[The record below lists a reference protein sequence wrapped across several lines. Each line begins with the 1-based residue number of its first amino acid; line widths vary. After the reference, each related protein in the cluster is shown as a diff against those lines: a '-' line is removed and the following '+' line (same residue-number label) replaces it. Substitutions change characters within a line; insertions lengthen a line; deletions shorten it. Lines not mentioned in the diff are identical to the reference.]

1 VRRKNGK
8 LTEEDREVW
17 SKVAKST
24 DPLRACSI
32 HSPHPPEIDTP
43 TRLYS
48 KPMPV
53 KTLTR
58 IGVFKSEA
66 RVTISLAQDSIGHA
80 GAQMDRKNYD
90 RLRKGKLRP
99 DARLDM
105 HGMTAD
111 QAHSELTAFIYR
123 AHASGKRLALVIT
136 GKGSS
141 TRADTGI
148 MSTRQG
154 ILRHSVPHWLSA
166 ANMRPVILEITTAH
180 ARHGGDGAYYVY
192 LKRRRG

>member
-1 VRRKNGK
+1 MRRKHGK

-24 DPLRACSI
+24 DPLRACVVFQ
-32 HSPHPPEIDTP
+32 PEIDTP
-43 TRLYS
+43 VRS
-48 KPMPV
+48 FSQPRPV

-58 IGVFKSEA
+58 IGAVKSDV
-66 RVTISLAQDSIGHA
+66 RVTINLAPDTIGRS

-123 AHASGKRLALVIT
+123 AHAAGKRLALVIT

-141 TRADTGI
+141 SRSDTGI
-148 MSTRQG
+148 MSTRHG
-154 ILRHSVPHWLSA
+154 ILRHSVPHWLDG
-166 ANMRPVILEITTAH
+166 ANMRSMILEITPAH
-180 ARHGGDGAYYVY
+180 IKHGGDGAYYVY
-192 LKRRRG
+192 LKRQRG